1 MKKFVIFLL
10 FVSFCGGS
18 SETAIV
24 EEPTTTSTS
33 TTTTEPTTTTTTQP
47 TTTTTAKVPQA
58 PALINEIC
66 NETLNPLETTKWEY
80 EVQIVNFNSKVVS
93 VDWVVYLNDERLTS
107 DRERFVVNEDDNDFY
122 GLTSDISYTQDG
134 YTIEIVFTVL
144 TEDDLTQEISCETR
158 ILGAV
163 DLNPTTTT
171 TSTTTTTTS
180 TTTTTTS
187 TTTTTIPV
195 INDVYTG
202 SGDDIVSINQYNQLV
217 VAYIVGNS
225 ADDYFAVIPYLD
237 DRRYISIVSTTEPY
251 EGVTILNFD
260 GDNPNTLEVK
270 AKGNWSIT
278 LKSVSTQRSFTGSS
292 ITGVGDEVI
301 QFPDNKN
308 NLQILTI
315 TGNNRS
321 EYFAVI
327 PYDCNGKRR
336 ISLVSETEPYSGKVR
351 SSSGACY
358 LEIKAGDE
366 WTISR

>member
-10 FVSFCGGS
+10 LISFCGGS
-18 SETAIV
+18 SETATV
-24 EEPTTTSTS
+24 EETTTTSTSTS

-47 TTTTTAKVPQA
+47 TTTTTS
-58 PALINEIC
+58 
-66 NETLNPLETTKWEY
+66 TSTSTT
-80 EVQIVNFNSKVVS
+80 S
-93 VDWVVYLNDERLTS
+93 TS
-107 DRERFVVNEDDNDFY
+107 
-122 GLTSDISYTQDG
+122 TS
-134 YTIEIVFTVL
+134 
-144 TEDDLTQEISCETR
+144 
-158 ILGAV
+158 
-163 DLNPTTTT
+163 TTT
-171 TSTTTTTTS
+171 TSTTTTSTS

-225 ADDYFAVIPYLD
+225 ADDYFSVIPYLD
-237 DRRYISIVSTTEPY
+237 DRRYISMVSTTEPY

-260 GDNPNTLEVK
+260 GNNPNTLDVK

-315 TGNNRS
+315 TGNNKA
-321 EYFAVI
+321 EYFSVI

-358 LEIKAGDE
+358 LVIKAEDE